1 MYEKGLLKAA
11 RNADSIVEFD
21 RDAMGNITRETCN
34 GHEITSR
41 YDILGRRTHT
51 ASSSGADIATE
62 LDSLGNITGIEAQ
75 GWQATIDYDRQG
87 LEIQRTLSG
96 GLTSRTRRDKLGRV
110 RYQNAVSNGHTH
122 LDREYR
128 WGTDDRLAKIIDLKT
143 NETTAFEYNDRGF
156 LTRAVYGGKEEVWRT
171 ADKLGNLYESPDF
184 TDRIYYNSRLE
195 HDSKRSWYYYY
206 DCEGNL
212 ILKSPF
218 HRQGKKPDTSWG
230 ICCYSYEWNANG
242 SLKSVTTPSTGK
254 KIFFKYDAFGR
265 RISKSYGNR
274 EFLYIWDK
282 NVLLHEIK
290 KEGKQEDEITTW
302 VFQGF
307 TPVAKIQGDKSYSI
321 ISDHLGTPL
330 QAIDTQGNKV
340 WERELD
346 IYGRIRK
353 EKGEK
358 GFCCFL
364 YQGQYFDSETDLCYN
379 RYRYYSPDTG
389 TYISQDPIGLAGG
402 NPTIYGYVKDPNSWI
417 DVFGLNNTTQSHHII
432 SDKNNLTKNHALI
445 SLAGYKDP
453 NDFLQ
458 SSTNKIDLPTKYNTE
473 DNVSSIHSGKHY
485 NIYSEL
491 IADAMDEKVLLGKK
505 ENWTQDQYKQALDD
519 ITNKVRDKLNKGE
532 IALNKN
538 RRKNSSCKFSI

>member
-1 MYEKGLLKAA
+1 M
-11 RNADSIVEFD
+11 
-21 RDAMGNITRETCN
+21 
-34 GHEITSR
+34 
-41 YDILGRRTHT
+41 
-51 ASSSGADIATE
+51 
-62 LDSLGNITGIEAQ
+62 
-75 GWQATIDYDRQG
+75 
-87 LEIQRTLSG
+87 
-96 GLTSRTRRDKLGRV
+96 
-110 RYQNAVSNGHTH
+110 
-122 LDREYR
+122 
-128 WGTDDRLAKIIDLKT
+128 
-143 NETTAFEYNDRGF
+143 
-156 LTRAVYGGKEEVWRT
+156 TRAVYGGKEEVWRT
-171 ADKLGNLYESPDF
+171 ADKLGNLYESEAQ
-184 TDRIYYNSRLE
+184 TDRRYTGSQLQ
-195 HDSKRSWYYYY
+195 HDGKWWYYY
-206 DCEGNL
+206 DNEGNL
-212 ILKSPF
+212 ILKSPYQR
-218 HRQGKKPDTSWG
+218 HGKNPDTSWQSG
-230 ICCYSYEWNANG
+230 SWAYKWNANG
-242 SLKSVTTPSTGK
+242 SLKSVKRADGK
-254 KIFFKYDAFGR
+254 EFSFKYDAFGR
-265 RISKSYGNR
+265 RISKSYGSR

-282 NVLLHEIK
+282 NVPLHEIK
-290 KEGKQEDEITTW
+290 KEGKREDEITTW

-307 TPVAKIQGDKSYSI
+307 IPTAKIQGDKSYSI
-321 ISDHLGTPL
+321 ISDHIGTPL

-340 WERELD
+340 WERTLD
-346 IYGRIRK
+346 IYGKVRK
-353 EKGEK
+353 ETEETAN
-358 GFCCFL
+358 FVPFL
-364 YQGQYFDSETDLCYN
+364 FQGQYLDTETELVYN
-379 RYRYYSPDTG
+379 YKRYYSQETG
-389 TYISQDPIGLAGG
+389 AYISQDPIGLAGG